1 VAVRCWDEATWSRT
15 RAAFGRRIAAFTMA
29 DDSLINVE
37 GHVCGWLA
45 WLSYDHAR
53 PVDGSQL
60 ELAAYA
66 VALLSHESQHARGFR
81 AEAVAECYGMQSIR
95 RTSALLGIDPA
106 YADLLART
114 YGTQEYPRNLP
125 GYRSAECRSGG
136 ALDLT
141 PDDGVW
147 P

>member
-1 VAVRCWDEATWSRT
+1 
-15 RAAFGRRIAAFTMA
+15 MA
-29 DDSLINVE
+29 
-37 GHVCGWLA
+37 
-45 WLSYDHAR
+45 YDHAR
-53 PVDGSQL
+53 PTGGSRL

-81 AEAVAECYGMQSIR
+81 AEAVAECYGIQSIR
-95 RTSALLGIDPA
+95 RTSALLGIEPG

-114 YGTQEYPRNLP
+114 YWAQEYPRNRP
-125 GYRSAECRSGG
+125 DYRSPECRAGG